1 MIGGEMAGP
10 SSGTARQYRVAS
22 DGSLDTSSRGV
33 AVLSNPMLNKG
44 SAFGAEERRALGLI
58 GLLPPAIKTLEEQA
72 GRVFAQYSAEPDDLA
87 KHTYLTALHD
97 RNEVLFYAVLS
108 QHLPEMLPIIYTP
121 TVGDAIARYSHQYQ
135 RPRGVYLS
143 IDNPAGIAEALANFG
158 ADPDDIDLIVATDGE
173 AILGIGDWGVG
184 GIDIAVGKL
193 AVYTA
198 AAGVNP
204 MRAIPVM
211 LDVGTNRETLLND
224 PMYLGYRRTRIR
236 GAEYDAFI
244 DEYVTTATRLFP
256 HAILHWED
264 FGPSNARRIL
274 TKYRDGACTFND
286 DIQGTGATA
295 LAAVLS
301 AVRASD
307 VPLRGQ
313 RVVIYGPGTAGVGIV
328 DQVRDA
334 MVRDGLSMAEAT
346 GRFWCVGR
354 HGLLIDTM
362 AASLRDFQIP
372 IARPAAEV
380 EDWERGQGTPDVG
393 LLEVVRR
400 VRPTML
406 IGTSTIPGAFNEK
419 VVREMAAHADR
430 PVIFPMSNP
439 THLSEAVPAD
449 LLEWTDGRALLATGS
464 PFAPVTYRGSTY
476 VIAQANNALL
486 FPGIGLGTIVSRA
499 RSISDGMFAAAAKA
513 IAGMVD
519 VGHPGASLL
528 PQVEDLRSVSAT
540 VAVAVAQAAAAEGLA
555 RAKLGDVQ
563 QQVHEAMWQPVYR
576 PLRAV

>member
-1 MIGGEMAGP
+1 MAAP
-10 SSGTARQYRVAS
+10 RPGTARQYRVAS
-22 DGSLDTSSRGV
+22 DGSLETASRGV
-33 AVLSNPMLNKG
+33 AVLSNPMLTKG
-44 SAFGAEERRALGLI
+44 SAFGVGERHALGLI
-58 GLLPPAIKTLEEQA
+58 GLLPPAIKTLEEQM
-72 GRVFAQYSAEPDDLA
+72 GRVFAQYRAEPDDLA
-87 KHTYLTALHD
+87 KYTYLTALHD

-108 QHLPEMLPIIYTP
+108 RYLPELLQIIYTP
-121 TVGDAIARYSHQYQ
+121 TVGDAIERYSHEYQ

-143 IDNPAGIAEALANFG
+143 IDNPAGIAEALINFG
-158 ADPDDIDLIVATDGE
+158 ADPEDIDLIVATDGE

-198 AAGVNP
+198 AAGINP
-204 MRAIPVM
+204 MRTMPVM

-224 PMYLGYRRTRIR
+224 PMYLGYRHTRIR
-236 GAEYDAFI
+236 GDDYDAFI

-256 HAILHWED
+256 NAILHWED
-264 FGPSNARRIL
+264 LGLSNARRIL
-274 TKYRDGACTFND
+274 MKYRNRVCTFND

-307 VPLRGQ
+307 VPLRDQ
-313 RVVIYGPGTAGVGIV
+313 RVVFYGPGTAGVGIV

-334 MVRDGLSMAEAT
+334 MVGEGLSMAEAT

-362 AASLRDFQIP
+362 GGLLRDFQVP
-372 IARPAAEV
+372 IARTAAEV
-380 EDWERGQGTPDVG
+380 ADWERGHGTPEVG

-406 IGTSTIPGAFNEK
+406 IGTSTIPGAFNEA
-419 VVREMAAHADR
+419 VVREMAAHVGR
-430 PVIFPMSNP
+430 PVIFAMSNP
-439 THLSEAVPAD
+439 THLAEAVPAD
-449 LLEWTDGRALLATGS
+449 LLEWTEGRALLATGS
-464 PFAPVTYRGSTY
+464 PFAPVTYRGTTY

-499 RSISDGMFAAAAKA
+499 RSISDGMFAAAARA
-513 IAGMVD
+513 VAGMVD
-519 VGHPGASLL
+519 VGPLGGSLL
-528 PQVEDLRSVSAT
+528 PQIEDLRSVSAT
-540 VAVAVAQAAAAEGLA
+540 VAVAVAQAAVAEGLA
-555 RAKLGDVQ
+555 GAKLGDVQ
-563 QQVHEAMWQPVYR
+563 QQVHDAMWEPVYR
-576 PLRAV
+576 PVRAV